1 MDQKVQSIRKLK
13 RSNLRLYVLK
23 KVIVLKELQIQ
34 QQIIEEKLTAIMSRD
49 IEQTLTIVSSIESD
63 PDKENCVVNN
73 SPQQDQQG
81 RKRKLN
87 TIENEAKRFKKN

>member
-1 MDQKVQSIRKLK
+1 MTKME
-13 RSNLRLYVLK
+13 NLRLYVLK
-23 KVIVLKELQIQ
+23 KIIYQKELKIRQQIE
-34 QQIIEEKLTAIMSRD
+34 QQIIDNQFRAIMSYFSAP
-49 IEQTLTIVSSIESD
+49 TPPLVSAIESD